1 VILLLHETVH
11 VDLIIIKNVIDTDN
25 DGSDLTVK
33 PSAFTIIVQGNNP
46 LPRSF
51 PGKSGE
57 GVVVNLNPGRY
68 SITEEGVNG
77 YTADY
82 SDGCQGTIRAG
93 EAKACIITNEEAIT
107 PPSPVPPQPLPDIET
122 ITGFSAP
129 YGIALNQDN
138 DLVYVSN
145 YGQFNTTG
153 TISVINHTTNTIVAN
168 IPVGKNPQAIAYN
181 PANGLFY
188 VANTLSNTLSI
199 INGTS
204 SSLIG
209 SIPVGDFPGK
219 NPTGIVVNSINNT
232 VYVTNMGSNTV
243 SVINGTTTYLFHYM
257 LTEFSGAPLKG
268 VVNEA
273 IATFIVQ
280 PYGPRTHVNWQ
291 YAMRPESDARLAKTF
306 LRNSSKIANRDQEP
320 ELFRISIITYTHH
333 QMPMRNLIQQEDQQ
347 CKEVILETEFIG
359 GMGIPICG
367 ANLSTPVTDIAQY
380 IKEIHYK
387 IGNRLYIENA
397 D

>member
-320 ELFRISIITYTHH
+320 
-333 QMPMRNLIQQEDQQ
+333 
-347 CKEVILETEFIG
+347 
-359 GMGIPICG
+359 
-367 ANLSTPVTDIAQY
+367 
-380 IKEIHYK
+380 
-387 IGNRLYIENA
+387 
-397 D
+397 